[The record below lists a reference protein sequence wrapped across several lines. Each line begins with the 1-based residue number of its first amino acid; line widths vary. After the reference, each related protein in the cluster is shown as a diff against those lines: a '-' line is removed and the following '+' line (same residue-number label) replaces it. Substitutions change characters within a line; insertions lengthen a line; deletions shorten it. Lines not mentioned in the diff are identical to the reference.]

1 MVVKSHAG
9 PCCDGG
15 IIYNKEGY
23 KNEVMSEALISLW
36 LVAYTLNPHSISAR

>member
-9 PCCDGG
+9 LCCDG

-36 LVAYTLNPHSISAR
+36 LAAYTWNPHSISAK